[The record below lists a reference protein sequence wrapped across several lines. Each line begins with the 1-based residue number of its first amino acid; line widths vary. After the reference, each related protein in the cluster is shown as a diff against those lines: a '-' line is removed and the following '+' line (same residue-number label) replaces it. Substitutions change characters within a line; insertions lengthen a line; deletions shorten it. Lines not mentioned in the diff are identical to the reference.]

1 MSSGALGSAS
11 SPPAQRA
18 ASCFMAPR
26 HSLQAKKPRIQMR
39 RWQCANTIQIYE
51 ITSYDM
57 RAIDHSSFLPSST
70 SVLIFSFILYFNSIH
85 IFSSILYFKSIIF
98 SPFSSFPSSST
109 SIPSQALCFSSILYF
124 KSIIFSS
131 SIFSSILYFNGQTRQ
146 TSIFGRCSG
155 AEGRGQGTRV

>member
-18 ASCFMAPR
+18 ASYFMAPR

-39 RWQCANTIQIYE
+39 RWQCANTIQIHE

-85 IFSSILYFKSIIF
+85 IFSSILYFKSIVF

-109 SIPSQALCFSSILYF
+109 AIPSTSFLPSSTSMVRQDRLQY
-124 KSIIFSS
+124 SGDV
-131 SIFSSILYFNGQTRQ
+131 LGQRA
-146 TSIFGRCSG
+146 GD
-155 AEGRGQGTRV
+155 RGQGFRWGHHHTS